1 MGGEVTASVGVATA
15 TGAGASAATGAG
27 ASADWSG
34 ATAARKTGPAVLVPR
49 RFNGTVR
56 LDAAR
61 VGHNASRIADE
72 VIAHLVGQ
80 VGAEQWL
87 RQAT

>member
-15 TGAGASAATGAG
+15 TGAGASA
-27 ASADWSG
+27 DWSG
-34 ATAARKTGPAVLVPR
+34 ATTVRETGPAVLVPR